1 MAGFHFSI
9 KTENCIYVQKCMQWR
24 KIASL
29 WRFELDA
36 KKGPLETGDFGK
48 IGGFGENHHS
58 AGNNGDKRPD
68 PSETGDFGENRQRVG
83 DIQNVAN
90 IQIGCQKRPLQIR

>member
-1 MAGFHFSI
+1 MSKNACDGEKSP
-9 KTENCIYVQKCMQWR
+9 
-24 KIASL
+24 ASGDL
-29 WRFELDA
+29 SWML

-48 IGGFGENHHS
+48 IGGFGKNHQS